1 MTMQLGASLP
11 VGDIGTGPTVL
22 RDYAQAAEGMGYT
35 YLLGPDHVL
44 GGNPSVDYGGKRV
57 GTTATAYHDPFV
69 LFAFLTGVT
78 RKMGF
83 ASGVVI
89 LAQRQAALVAKQ
101 AACLDELC
109 EGRFRLGIGVGW
121 NEIEFQGLGMDFH
134 TRGKRSAEQVRFM
147 QALWAKPSIT
157 FKGEF
162 HQLDDGGINP
172 RPKSGRVPIW
182 FGGHAEATFK
192 RAAKYGDGFMPLQ
205 YPAGDEALKAFD
217 KLRGLIRAEGRDPA
231 SVGLEVWV
239 SPGIGTPDDWR
250 REFTFWKKAGVTH
263 VTAHTT
269 YVSNHHKRIAGKG
282 YADHLDAITSYW
294 ATVAD
299 LL

>member
-1 MTMQLGASLP
+1 MLLGASLP
-11 VGDIGTGPTVL
+11 VGDIGTGATVL
-22 RDYAQAAEGMGYT
+22 RDYAQAAEGLDFT

-69 LFAFLTGVT
+69 LFAFLAGVT
-78 RKMGF
+78 KKVGF

-101 AACLDELC
+101 AACLDALC
-109 EGRFRLGIGVGW
+109 EGREFRLGIGVGW
-121 NEIEFQGLGMDFH
+121 NEIEFQALGMDFH
-134 TRGKRSAEQVRFM
+134 TRGKRSEEQVRFM
-147 QALWAKPSIT
+147 QALWAEPHVK

-182 FGGHAEATFK
+182 FGGHAEATF
-192 RAAKYGDGFMPLQ
+192 RRTAKYGDGFMPLA

-217 KLRGLIRAEGRDPA
+217 KLRGLIRAAGRDPA
-231 SVGLEVWV
+231 SVGLEVWL
-239 SPGIGTPDDWR
+239 SPGIGKEDDWR
-250 REFTFWKKAGVTH
+250 REIGFWKKAGVTH
-263 VTAHTT
+263 ATVHTT
-269 YVSNHHKRIAGKG
+269 YVSGHHKRIAGKS
-282 YADHLDAITSYW
+282 YAEHLDAITRYR
-294 ATVAD
+294 AAVAD
-299 LL
+299 LI

>member
-1 MTMQLGASLP
+1 MHLGASLP
-11 VGDIGTGPTVL
+11 VGDVGTGPTPM
-22 RDYAQAAEGMGYT
+22 RDYAQAAEG
-35 YLLGPDHVL
+35 LGFDYVLAPDHVL
-44 GGNPSVDYGGKRV
+44 GGNPNVDYGGRRV

-69 LFAFLTGVT
+69 LFAFLAGVT
-78 RKMGF
+78 KKLGF
-83 ASGVVI
+83 ASGVII

-101 AACLDELC
+101 AACLDALC

-121 NEIEFQGLGMDFH
+121 NEIEFQGLGMDFS

-147 QALWAKPSIT
+147 QALWAEPSIT

-172 RPKSGRVPIW
+172 RPKAGRVPIW

-205 YPAGDEALKAFD
+205 YPAGDDALKAFA
-217 KLRGLIRAEGRDPA
+217 KLRGLIEAEGRDPA
-231 SVGLEVWV
+231 AVGLEVWV
-239 SPGIGTPDDWR
+239 SPGKGTPDDWR
-250 REFTFWKKAGVTH
+250 KEIGFWKKAGVTH
-263 VTAHTT
+263 VTVHTT
-269 YVSNHHKRIAGKG
+269 YVSNHHKRIAGKS
-282 YADHLDAITSYW
+282 YADHLDAITRYR

>member
-1 MTMQLGASLP
+1 M
-11 VGDIGTGPTVL
+11 
-22 RDYAQAAEGMGYT
+22 
-35 YLLGPDHVL
+35 LGPDHVL
-44 GGNPSVDYGGKRV
+44 GGNPNVDYGSRRV

-69 LFAFLTGVT
+69 VFAFLAGVT
-78 RKMGF
+78 KKMGF
-83 ASGVVI
+83 ASGVII

-147 QALWAKPSIT
+147 QALWANPSTT

-172 RPKSGRVPIW
+172 RPKSGRVPVW

-192 RAAKYGDGFMPLQ
+192 RTAKYGDGFMPLQ
-205 YPAGDEALKAFD
+205 YPAGDDALKAFD
-217 KLRGLIRAEGRDPA
+217 KLRGLIKAEGRDPA

-239 SPGIGTPDDWR
+239 SPGKGTEEDWR
-250 REFTFWKKAGVTH
+250 KEFTFWKKAGVTH
-263 VTAHTT
+263 VTCHTT
-269 YVSNHHKRIAGKG
+269 YVSNHHKRIAGKS
-282 YADHLDAITSYW
+282 YADHLDAITRYR
-294 ATVAD
+294 AAVAD

>member
-1 MTMQLGASLP
+1 MQLGASLP
-11 VGDIGTGPTVL
+11 VGDIGTGPAVL
-22 RDYAQAAEGMGYT
+22 RDYAQAAEGLGYT

-44 GGNPSVDYGGKRV
+44 GGNRDVEYGGGGV
-57 GTTATAYHDPFV
+57 GTSATAYHDPFV
-69 LFAFLTGVT
+69 LFAFLAGVT
-78 RKMGF
+78 KKMGF

-147 QALWAKPSIT
+147 QELWAKPSVT

-182 FGGHAEATFK
+182 FGGHAEATFQ
-192 RAAKYGDGFMPLQ
+192 RTAKYGGGFMPLA
-205 YPAGDEALKAFD
+205 YPAGDDAPKAFD
-217 KLRGLIRAEGRDPA
+217 KLRGLIKAEGRDPA
-231 SVGLEVWV
+231 SVGLEVWL
-239 SPGIGTPDDWR
+239 SPGIGKEDDWR
-250 REFTFWKKAGVTH
+250 REFSFWKKARVTH
-263 VTAHTT
+263 VNAHTT
-269 YVSNHHKRIAGKG
+269 YVSAHHKRIAGKS
-282 YADHLDAITSYW
+282 YAEHLDAITRYR
-294 ATVAD
+294 AAVAD

>member
-1 MTMQLGASLP
+1 MQLGASLP
-11 VGDIGTGPTVL
+11 VGDIGTGPSPL
-22 RDYAQAAEGMGYT
+22 RDYAQAAEGLGFN
-35 YLLGPDHVL
+35 YLLAPDHVL
-44 GGNPSVDYGGKRV
+44 GANPDVDYGGKRV
-57 GTTATAYHDPFV
+57 GTSATAYHDPFV
-69 LFAFLTGVT
+69 LFAFLAGVT
-78 RKMGF
+78 KNMGF

-162 HQLDDGGINP
+162 RQLDDGGINP
-172 RPKSGRVPIW
+172 RPKSGRVPVW

-205 YPAGDEALKAFD
+205 YPAGDDALKAFD
-217 KLRGLIRAEGRDPA
+217 KLRGLIKAEGRDPA

-239 SPGIGTPDDWR
+239 SPGKGTPDDWR
-250 REFTFWKKAGVTH
+250 KEFTFWKQAGVSHIT
-263 VTAHTT
+263 VHTT
-269 YVSNHHKRIAGKG
+269 YVSNHHKRIAGKT
-282 YADHLDAITSYW
+282 YADHLDAITRYRK
-294 ATVAD
+294 TVAD

>member
-1 MTMQLGASLP
+1 MKLGASLP
-11 VGDIGTGPTVL
+11 VGDIGTGPAVL
-22 RDYAQAAEGMGYT
+22 RDYAQAAEGLGYT
-35 YLLGPDHVL
+35 YLLAPDHVL
-44 GGNPSVDYGGKRV
+44 GGNPNVDYGGRRV

-69 LFAFLTGVT
+69 VFAFLAGVT
-78 RKMGF
+78 KKMGF
-83 ASGVVI
+83 ASGVII

-134 TRGKRSAEQVRFM
+134 SRGKRSAEQVRFM
-147 QALWAKPSIT
+147 QALWAKPSVT

-172 RPKSGRVPIW
+172 RPRSGRVPVW

-192 RAAKYGDGFMPLQ
+192 RTAKYGDGFMPLQ
-205 YPAGDEALKAFD
+205 YPPGDEALKAFD
-217 KLRGLIRAEGRDPA
+217 KLRGLIKAEGRDPA
-231 SVGLEVWV
+231 SVGLEVWM
-239 SPGIGTPDDWR
+239 SPGKGTEEDWR
-250 REFTFWKKAGVTH
+250 KEFTFWKKAGVTH
-263 VTAHTT
+263 ITAHTT
-269 YVSNHHKRIAGKG
+269 YVSNHHKRIAGKS
-282 YADHLDAITSYW
+282 YADHLDAITRYR
-294 ATVAD
+294 AAVAD

>member
-1 MTMQLGASLP
+1 MQLGASLP
-11 VGDIGTGPTVL
+11 VGDIGTGATVL
-22 RDYAQAAEGMGYT
+22 RDYAQAVEGLGFT

-44 GGNPSVDYGGKRV
+44 GGNPNVDYGGKRV

-69 LFAFLTGVT
+69 LFAFLAGVT
-78 RKMGF
+78 KNMGF

-101 AACLDELC
+101 AACLDALC

-121 NEIEFQGLGMDFH
+121 NEIEFQGLGMDFR

-147 QALWAKPSIT
+147 QALWATPSVT

-172 RPKSGRVPIW
+172 RPKSGRVPVW

-205 YPAGDEALKAFD
+205 YPPGDDALKAFD
-217 KLRGLIRAEGRDPA
+217 KLRALIKAEGRDPA

-239 SPGIGTPDDWR
+239 SPGKGTPDDWR
-250 REFTFWKKAGVTH
+250 NEVTFWKQAGVSHIT
-263 VTAHTT
+263 VHTT
-269 YVSNHHKRIAGKG
+269 YVSNHHKRIAGKS
-282 YADHLDAITSYW
+282 YADHLDAITRYRK
-294 ATVAD
+294 TVAD